1 MISMENFG
9 MDSFTAKRE
18 MADVV
23 YKRGMIA
30 FTKGQYQD
38 TIRELSQCL
47 SMGKADDYKYLE
59 VDSYNTL
66 GMLFSFTGY
75 EATALDYYLSA
86 YEAAK
91 QQNNTSG
98 MVSSLLNIGLLYQSC
113 KEYARALPYYMQA
126 KEVAEHDLHSNDMLL
141 MLYADIQ
148 IAQLYCRIDQYVEAR
163 RISKEVEN
171 YAQVAAKGEFLLT
184 KYILDIL
191 LAERIGDYDR
201 VHLLVAEVVRH
212 LRKDEQFVEQIDFYV
227 DICEM
232 MFSYGAV
239 AETRIMLDLLREK
252 IKDTDFLRLR
262 MRLEQIEVNYQNEH
276 GKKEEYKEAC
286 RRYVTLHEKYRQMLC
301 DFQKKNLDNMDSMQ
315 KLEEEKRE
323 FERRSKCDL
332 ATGLLNKKAF
342 CYDVEQCLQEH
353 SGATMNAMIFL
364 DIDNFKLVND
374 NFGHLFGDE
383 VIVALAEK
391 LQECFSEKCICG
403 RFGGDEFTVF
413 IKEVKDMMELEQ
425 QVEQF
430 REEFAAKGFGKDED
444 IHITLSIGVS
454 YNQGMRVSY
463 QAMLSCADEAL
474 EKAKEYGKN
483 RVSFY
488 EIKRG
493 IYNYV

>member
-1 MISMENFG
+1 MNSM
-9 MDSFTAKRE
+9 TAKKE

-23 YKRGMIA
+23 YKRGAEA
-30 FTKGQYQD
+30 FAQGRYQE
-38 TIRELSQCL
+38 TIRELSHCL
-47 SMGKADDYKYLE
+47 SMEKAEEYMYLE
-59 VDSYNTL
+59 VDCYNVL
-66 GMLFSFTGY
+66 GMLFSFAGY
-75 EATALDYYLSA
+75 ETTALDYYLSA
-86 YEAAK
+86 LEASK
-91 QQNNTSG
+91 RQNNTSG
-98 MVSSLLNIGLLYQSC
+98 VVSSLLNIGLLYQSC
-113 KEYARALPYYMQA
+113 KEYNRAMPYYLQA
-126 KEVAEHDLHSNDMLL
+126 KEAAEHDLHSNDMLL

-148 IAQLYCRIDQYVEAR
+148 IAQLYCRIEQYAEAR
-163 RISKEVEN
+163 RISKEIESFC
-171 YAQVAAKGEFLLT
+171 QVVAKDEFLLT

-201 VHLLVAEVVRH
+201 VHLLAAEVVRH
-212 LRKDEQFVEQIDFYV
+212 LREDEQFMEQIDFYV
-227 DICEM
+227 DICEL

-239 AETRIMLDLLREK
+239 TEMRIMLDLIRDR

-262 MRLEQIEVNYQNEH
+262 MRIEQIEVNYQKEY
-276 GKKEEYKEAC
+276 GKEEEYKEAC
-286 RRYVTLHEKYRQMLC
+286 RRYVILHEKYRQMLL
-301 DFQKKNLDNMDSMQ
+301 DFQKKNLENMDSMQ
-315 KLEEEKRE
+315 RLEEEKRE

-332 ATGLLNKKAF
+332 ATGLLNKKTF
-342 CYDVEQCLQEH
+342 CHEVEQCLQEH
-353 SGATMNAMIFL
+353 SGATMNAMVFL

-374 NFGHLFGDE
+374 SFGHLLGDE
-383 VIVALAEK
+383 VICALAEK
-391 LQECFSEKCICG
+391 LQERFSEKCICG

-413 IKEVKDMMELEQ
+413 IKEVKDMMELET

-430 REEFAAKGFGKDED
+430 REEFAAQGFGKDHD
-444 IHITLSIGVS
+444 IQITLSIGVS

>member
-1 MISMENFG
+1 
-9 MDSFTAKRE
+9 MDSLAAKKE
-18 MADVV
+18 MADAV
-23 YKRGMIA
+23 YRRGVAA
-30 FTKGQYQD
+30 FAQGKYQD
-38 TIRELSQCL
+38 TIRELRHCL
-47 SMGKADDYKYLE
+47 SMDKADDFMYLE
-59 VDSYNTL
+59 VEAYNTL
-66 GMLFSFTGY
+66 GMLFSFAGY
-75 EATALDYYLSA
+75 ETTALDYYLSA

-126 KEVAEHDLHSNDMLL
+126 KEVAEHDLHSQDMLL
-141 MLYADIQ
+141 VLYADIQ
-148 IAQLYCRIDQYVEAR
+148 IAQLYCRIEQYAEAR
-163 RISKEVEN
+163 RIGKEVEK

-184 KYILDIL
+184 KCILDIL

-201 VHLLVAEVVRH
+201 VHLLAAEVVRH
-212 LRKDEQFVEQIDFYV
+212 LRDDEQFIEQVDFYV
-227 DICEM
+227 DVCEM
-232 MFSYGAV
+232 MFAYGAV
-239 AETRIMLDLLREK
+239 TETRIILDLLRDR

-262 MRLEQIEVNYQNEH
+262 MRVEQIEVNYQREH
-276 GKKEEYKEAC
+276 GKEEEYKEAC
-286 RRYVTLHEKYRQMLC
+286 YRYVKLHEEYRQMLY
-301 DFQKKNLDNMDSMQ
+301 DFQKKNLDNLDSMQ
-315 KLEEEKRE
+315 KLEAEKRE

-342 CYDVEQCLQEH
+342 CYEVEQCLQEH
-353 SGATMNAMIFL
+353 SGATMNAMVFI

-374 NFGHLFGDE
+374 SFGHLLGDE
-383 VIVALAEK
+383 VIVALASK
-391 LQECFSEKCICG
+391 LQECFSKKCICG

-413 IKEVKDMMELEQ
+413 IKQINDMMELEQ
-425 QVEQF
+425 QIEQF
-430 REEFAAKGFGKDED
+430 REDFAAEGFGKDKD
-444 IHITLSIGVS
+444 IQITLSIGVS